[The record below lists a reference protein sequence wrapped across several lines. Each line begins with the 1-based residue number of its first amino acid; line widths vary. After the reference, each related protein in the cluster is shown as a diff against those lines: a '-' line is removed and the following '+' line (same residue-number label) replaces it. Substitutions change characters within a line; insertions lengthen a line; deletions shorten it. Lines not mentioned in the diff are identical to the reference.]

1 MIFQHLKEH
10 RYPSVSF
17 FQIREIDNDV
27 LFRDMLM
34 SWGLSDAGGGSGLF
48 KIKNLPSSCFSPDKV
63 GSGVSKLSPITL
75 TGTLLPSLRP
85 ILKDG
90 WVGNSGNARI

>member
-34 SWGLSDAGGGSGLF
+34 SWGLSDAGCIWL
-48 KIKNLPSSCFSPDKV
+48 
-63 GSGVSKLSPITL
+63 
-75 TGTLLPSLRP
+75 
-85 ILKDG
+85 
-90 WVGNSGNARI
+90 